1 MSDITRA
8 SFDQYMMPNYA
19 PVEVIP
25 VRGEGSR
32 LFDQTGREY
41 VDLAGGIAVNAL
53 GHAHPKLVEALTEQ
67 GQKLWH
73 VSNILANEPA
83 LVLAKQLTE
92 ATFADRVFS
101 PIQGERLTRPRSSW
115 RGVMLGIDTAR
126 TKTRS
131 LRSRMHSMDGRCSP

>member
-41 VDLAGGIAVNAL
+41 VDFAGAL
-53 GHAHPKLVEALTEQ
+53 P
-67 GQKLWH
+67 
-73 VSNILANEPA
+73 
-83 LVLAKQLTE
+83 
-92 ATFADRVFS
+92 
-101 PIQGERLTRPRSSW
+101 
-115 RGVMLGIDTAR
+115 
-126 TKTRS
+126 
-131 LRSRMHSMDGRCSP
+131 

>member
-19 PVEVIP
+19 PVDVIP
-25 VRGEGSR
+25 VRGKGSR
-32 LFDQTGREY
+32 LFDQAGREY

-53 GHAHPKLVEALTEQ
+53 GHAHPKLVEALNEQ

-92 ATFADRVFS
+92 ATFADRVFFS
-101 PIQGERLTRPRSSW
+101 NS
-115 RGVMLGIDTAR
+115 
-126 TKTRS
+126 
-131 LRSRMHSMDGRCSP
+131 